1 MNIYLFFTFLFLFSL
16 NINFLVHSVCIKHCN
31 MHKKMCNLTTW
42 FHNKNAWR
50 KKMHHQTLMRLHML
64 CAVCQRKIFFWSSNL
79 CTVIAFY
86 KLIIAMFYILLIC
99 PILTDL
105 LFLLFSF
112 FCVHHK
118 TAIYLTVSP
127 LFIIFFVWVLTCLH
141 ISVLYT
147 STQCKSGLCTG
158 ISYISSTLSHIRI
171 F

>member
-16 NINFLVHSVCIKHCN
+16 NINFLVHSVCIKHRN

-105 LFLLFSF
+105 FYFFYSVFLRSSQNSNLFDCFTFIHHIFRMSF
-112 FCVHHK
+112 DLSSHFCLVHID
-118 TAIYLTVSP
+118 TM
-127 LFIIFFVWVLTCLH
+127 
-141 ISVLYT
+141 
-147 STQCKSGLCTG
+147 
-158 ISYISSTLSHIRI
+158 
-171 F
+171 